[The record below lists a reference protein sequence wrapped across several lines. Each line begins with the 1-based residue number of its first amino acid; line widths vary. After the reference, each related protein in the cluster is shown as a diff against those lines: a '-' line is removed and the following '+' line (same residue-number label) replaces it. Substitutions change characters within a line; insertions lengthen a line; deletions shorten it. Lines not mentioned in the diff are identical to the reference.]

1 MLQLSLGYVVQADRE
16 REVAEDLRNRQSLI
30 APRDTRSALPAP
42 ASPSI
47 GVRRGQAQAR
57 VRGTGA

>member
-16 REVAEDLRNRQSLI
+16 REVAEDLRNRQSLL
-30 APRDTRSALPAP
+30 PTRETRGPQPAGP
-42 ASPSI
+42 GPSLGARRSPS
-47 GVRRGQAQAR
+47 QAR

>member
-16 REVAEDLRNRQSLI
+16 REVADDLRNRQSLL
-30 APRDTRSALPAP
+30 PTRETHSALPAT
-42 ASPSI
+42 SSQSL
-47 GVRRGQAQAR
+47 GVRRGRAQAP